1 MLISGKSSLKSP
13 VITGEGEQAAGIVFD
28 VGCLGIIFEKTVA
41 TVIVYNELARPEE
54 HPIFHHYILPVL
66 VEPLPD
72 MRAGYVR
79 LGVW

>member
-1 MLISGKSSLKSP
+1 MKSP

-28 VGCLGIIFEKTVA
+28 VGCLGIIFEKSVA
-41 TVIVYNELARPEE
+41 TVIIYHELARTEE
-54 HPIFHHYILPVL
+54 HPISHHYILVPVL

-72 MRAGYVR
+72 MGAGYVR